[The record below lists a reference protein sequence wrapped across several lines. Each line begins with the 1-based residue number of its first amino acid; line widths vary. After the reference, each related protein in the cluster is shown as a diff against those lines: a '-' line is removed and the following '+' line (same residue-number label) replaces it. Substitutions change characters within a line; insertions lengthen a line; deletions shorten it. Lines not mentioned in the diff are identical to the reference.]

1 MTETVRIGSGAQIT
15 SIPRSNWEREL
26 DEAPA
31 SIGERLAFMSPDHHA
46 VRNYVVR
53 ELPILGRPLSPEHIS
68 AALQLPRGR
77 TEQIIHELEEHLFFL
92 ARRNG
97 PEVSWAFPVTTDETP
112 HHLVFSTGERLD
124 AA

>member
-1 MTETVRIGSGAQIT
+1 MSETVLVGHGAEIT
-15 SIPRSNWEREL
+15 AIPRSDWEQEL
-26 DEAPA
+26 GEAPA
-31 SIGERLAFMSPDHHA
+31 SIGQRLEFMSSDHHA

-53 ELPILGRPLSPEHIS
+53 QLPIHGGPLSLEHIS
-68 AALQLPRGR
+68 RALRLTRQR
-77 TEQIIHELEEHLFFL
+77 TEEIVEELETHLFFL

-97 PEVSWAFPVTTDETP
+97 PEVTWAFPVTTDETP